1 MPDIDRRGFLTA
13 GAALAATLSLPLLKG
28 LPSPMMAEALRD
40 IDQAIQAFE
49 TARAAKVRDWARYE
63 AALLLDGDGFW
74 DWYMQRDTTQRYYA
88 AWKQA
93 QEVVEDT
100 LMIPAKNPDDEDA
113 LMTVLDVYAQI
124 SGSSFATQTAR
135 DLFTPPR
142 YQTFPHDRIRH
153 WLLTDP
159 DEDFEKT
166 GMPAF
171 LRRMRDD
178 RLHHL

>member
-13 GAALAATLSLPLLKG
+13 GAALAATLSVPFLKG

-74 DWYMQRDTTQRYYA
+74 EWYMQRDTTRRYYA
-88 AWKQA
+88 AWTHA
-93 QEVVEDT
+93 RAVIERAFMLPVET
-100 LMIPAKNPDDEDA
+100 MDDEDA
-113 LMTVLDVYAQI
+113 LMKVLDLYAQI

-135 DLFTPPR
+135 DLFTPRR
-142 YQTFPHDRIRH
+142 YQTYPHDRIRH

-159 DEDFEKT
+159 EEDFEKT
-166 GMPAF
+166 GMPGF
-171 LRRMRDD
+171 LRQMRGQ
-178 RLHHL
+178 